1 MGEGLLV
8 QAPAPWTPNDPLG
21 ETLHRLRMRGAFYCR
36 TEAFAPWGL
45 EVPAITD
52 AASFHVVTEGSCWL
66 EVPGADPT
74 ELRPGD
80 LALVPHGRGH
90 NLLSELGIRT
100 SGRVDQVP
108 QHYIS
113 EHYSVLSYG
122 GSGAA
127 TRMICGVVAFDD
139 PAARALVAALPPVIH
154 VGTSTPTGPTSIH
167 DATRLMAAELSDM
180 QPGGEAVTTRLAD
193 ILVVQA
199 IRAWLASDPAA
210 QTGWL
215 GALQDERIG
224 RAVAAIHRD
233 PGRDWSLARL
243 AAEATMSRSSFAA
256 RFTQLLGEPAMTYL
270 TNWRMNVAHSRLEDG
285 DDTVGRIAGELGY
298 HSEAAFSRAFSRTF
312 GHPPGSVRR
321 GKVLDVAP

>member
-1 MGEGLLV
+1 MDEGATLR
-8 QAPAPWTPNDPLG
+8 APAPWTPNDPLG
-21 ETLHRLRMRGAFYCR
+21 EALHLLRMRGAFYCR

-45 EVPAITD
+45 HVPAITD
-52 AASFHVVTEGSCWL
+52 AVSLHVVTEGTCWL

-74 ELRPGD
+74 PLRPGD

-90 NLLSELGIRT
+90 DLLSELGVGPT
-100 SGRVDQVP
+100 GRVDQVP

-122 GSGAA
+122 GTGEV
-127 TRMICGVVAFDD
+127 TRMICCVVTFDD

-167 DATRLMAAELSDM
+167 DATRLMAEELRDL

-193 ILVVQA
+193 ILLVQA
-199 IRAWLASDPAA
+199 IRAWLANDPAA
-210 QTGWL
+210 RTGWI

-224 RAVAAIHRD
+224 RALAAIHRD

-243 AAEATMSRSSFAA
+243 ADEATMSRSSFAA
-256 RFTQLLGEPAMTYL
+256 RFAEMLGEPAMTYL
-270 TNWRMNVAHSRLEDG
+270 TRWRMNLAYARLQDG

-298 HSEAAFSRAFSRTF
+298 RSEAAFSRAFSRTF
-312 GHPPGSVRR
+312 GHPPGSARR
-321 GKVLDVAP
+321 GKRVVVAS